1 LIDLVGYL
9 LFSRIASVSAQFC
22 PVSCPLK
29 VLDRRPE
36 RLVITGLRCCMAGY
50 DFGDIDCWET
60 AWKIYSSELG
70 TAEARRLTAELQF
83 WVRTI
88 RAECQRPLELF
99 PHGCA
104 HVCRDECMALSLIA
118 ALQDRDCATA
128 CLAGGFLTGRVSEAA
143 DAPVISAGRTYA
155 EALSAAGQKLMSVP
169 ESVVHAIAAIGD
181 RGAPSLSVI
190 N

>member
-1 LIDLVGYL
+1 M
-9 LFSRIASVSAQFC
+9 SAQLC
-22 PVSCPLK
+22 PASCPLK
-29 VLDRRPE
+29 LLDRRPE

-60 AWKIYSSELG
+60 AWKVYSSELG
-70 TAEARRLTAELQF
+70 TTDARRLTAELQF

-104 HVCRDECMALSLIA
+104 HVCRDECMALSLVA
-118 ALQDRDCATA
+118 ALQDCDVATA
-128 CLAGGFLTGRVSEAA
+128 CLAGRFLTGRLREEP
-143 DAPVISAGRTYA
+143 DAPVMSAGKSYA
-155 EALSAAGQKLMSVP
+155 EALSAAGQRLLSVP
-169 ESVVHAIAAIGD
+169 ESVVHAIAAISD
-181 RGAPSLSVI
+181 RQAPSLSVI